1 MSKAKDAVIT
11 VKSVFNGTKTDRQAF
26 IDLILQRQPKTHE
39 VQTAYHE
46 RTSNE
51 NTLLNR
57 KEIVDGNPKIGYN
70 DGTPNMR
77 YTQANG
83 GI

>member
-26 IDLILQRQPKTHE
+26 IDLILQRQPKIRDT
-39 VQTAYHE
+39 

-51 NTLLNR
+51 NILLNR
-57 KEIVDGNPKIGYN
+57 KETVDDNPKIGYN

-77 YTQANG
+77 YTQATG
-83 GI
+83 GNV

>member
-11 VKSVFNGTKTDRQAF
+11 VTSVFNGTKTDRQAF
-26 IDLILQRQPKTHE
+26 IDLILQRQPKIRET
-39 VQTAYHE
+39 

-51 NTLLNR
+51 NILLNR
-57 KEIVDGNPKIGYN
+57 KEIVDADPKIGYN

-77 YTQANG
+77 YTQATG
-83 GI
+83 GNV

>member
-26 IDLILQRQPKTHE
+26 IDLILQRQPKIRDT
-39 VQTAYHE
+39 

-51 NTLLNR
+51 NILLNR
-57 KEIVDGNPKIGYN
+57 KEIVDENPKIGYN

-77 YTQANG
+77 YTQAMG
-83 GI
+83 GNV

>member
-26 IDLILQRQPKTHE
+26 IDLILQRQPKIRDT
-39 VQTAYHE
+39 

-51 NTLLNR
+51 NILLNR
-57 KEIVDGNPKIGYN
+57 KEIVDADPNVRYN

-77 YTQANG
+77 YTQATG
-83 GI
+83 GNV

>member
-26 IDLILQRQPKTHE
+26 IDLILQRQPKICDT
-39 VQTAYHE
+39 

-51 NTLLNR
+51 NILLNR
-57 KEIVDGNPKIGYN
+57 KEIVDENPKIGYN

-77 YTQANG
+77 YTQATG
-83 GI
+83 GNV

>member
-26 IDLILQRQPKTHE
+26 IDLILQRQPKIRDT
-39 VQTAYHE
+39 

-51 NTLLNR
+51 NISLNR
-57 KEIVDGNPKIGYN
+57 KEIVDENPKIGYN

-77 YTQANG
+77 YTQATG
-83 GI
+83 GNV

>member
-26 IDLILQRQPKTHE
+26 IDLILQRQPKIRDT
-39 VQTAYHE
+39 

-51 NTLLNR
+51 NILLNG
-57 KEIVDGNPKIGYN
+57 KEIVDENPKIGYN

-77 YTQANG
+77 YTQVHFK
-83 GI
+83 

>member
-26 IDLILQRQPKTHE
+26 IDLILQRQQ
-39 VQTAYHE
+39 QT
-46 RTSNE
+46 TLQNE
-51 NTLLNR
+51 NILLNR
-57 KEIVDGNPKIGYN
+57 KETVDDNPKIGYN

-77 YTQANG
+77 YTQVNG

>member
-26 IDLILQRQPKTHE
+26 IDLILQRQQ
-39 VQTAYHE
+39 QT
-46 RTSNE
+46 TLQNE
-51 NTLLNR
+51 NILLNR
-57 KEIVDGNPKIGYN
+57 KEIVDENPKIGYN

>member
-26 IDLILQRQPKTHE
+26 IDLILQRQPKIRDT
-39 VQTAYHE
+39 

-51 NTLLNR
+51 NILLNR
-57 KEIVDGNPKIGYN
+57 KEIVDENPKIGYN

-77 YTQANG
+77 YTQATG
-83 GI
+83 GNV

>member
-26 IDLILQRQPKTHE
+26 IDLILQRQQ
-39 VQTAYHE
+39 QT
-46 RTSNE
+46 TLQNE
-51 NTLLNR
+51 NILLNR
-57 KEIVDGNPKIGYN
+57 KEIVDENPKIGYN

-83 GI
+83 GNL

>member
-26 IDLILQRQPKTHE
+26 IDLILQRQPKIRDT
-39 VQTAYHE
+39 

-51 NTLLNR
+51 NILLNR
-57 KEIVDGNPKIGYN
+57 KETVDDNPKIGYN
-70 DGTPNMR
+70 DGTPNMW

-83 GI
+83 GTL

>member
-26 IDLILQRQPKTHE
+26 IDLILQRQPKIRDT
-39 VQTAYHE
+39 

-51 NTLLNR
+51 NILLNG
-57 KEIVDGNPKIGYN
+57 KEIVDENPKIGYN

-83 GI
+83 GNL

>member
-26 IDLILQRQPKTHE
+26 IDLILQRQPKIRDT
-39 VQTAYHE
+39 

-51 NTLLNR
+51 NILLNR
-57 KEIVDGNPKIGYN
+57 KEIVDENPKIGYN

-77 YTQANG
+77 YTQATG
-83 GI
+83 GNE

>member
-26 IDLILQRQPKTHE
+26 IDLILQRQPKIRDT
-39 VQTAYHE
+39 

-51 NTLLNR
+51 NILLNG
-57 KEIVDGNPKIGYN
+57 KEIVDENPKIGYN

>member
-1 MSKAKDAVIT
+1 MNKAKDAVIT

-26 IDLILQRQPKTHE
+26 IDLILQRQPKIRDT
-39 VQTAYHE
+39 

-51 NTLLNR
+51 NILLNR
-57 KEIVDGNPKIGYN
+57 KEIVDENPKIGYN

-77 YTQANG
+77 YTQATG
-83 GI
+83 GNV

>member
-26 IDLILQRQPKTHE
+26 IDLILQRQTKICDT
-39 VQTAYHE
+39 

-51 NTLLNR
+51 NILLNR
-57 KEIVDGNPKIGYN
+57 KEIVDENPKIGYN

>member
-26 IDLILQRQPKTHE
+26 IDLILQRQPKIRDT
-39 VQTAYHE
+39 

-51 NTLLNR
+51 NISLNR
-57 KEIVDGNPKIGYN
+57 KEIVDENPKIGYN

>member
-26 IDLILQRQPKTHE
+26 IDLILQRQQ
-39 VQTAYHE
+39 QT
-46 RTSNE
+46 TLQNE
-51 NTLLNR
+51 NILLNR
-57 KEIVDGNPKIGYN
+57 KEIVDENPKIGYN
-70 DGTPNMR
+70 DSTPNMR

>member
-26 IDLILQRQPKTHE
+26 IDLILQRQPKICDT
-39 VQTAYHE
+39 

-51 NTLLNR
+51 NILLNR
-57 KEIVDGNPKIGYN
+57 KEIVDENPKIRYN

>member
-26 IDLILQRQPKTHE
+26 IDLILQRQPKIRDT
-39 VQTAYHE
+39 

-57 KEIVDGNPKIGYN
+57 KEIVDENPKIGYN

>member
-26 IDLILQRQPKTHE
+26 IDLILQRQTKICDT
-39 VQTAYHE
+39 

-51 NTLLNR
+51 NMLLNR
-57 KEIVDGNPKIGYN
+57 KEIVDENPKIGYN

>member
-26 IDLILQRQPKTHE
+26 IDLILQRQPKIRDT
-39 VQTAYHE
+39 

-51 NTLLNR
+51 NVLLNG
-57 KEIVDGNPKIGYN
+57 KEIVDENPKIGYN

-77 YTQANG
+77 YTQATG
-83 GI
+83 GNV

>member
-26 IDLILQRQPKTHE
+26 IDLILQRQQQTN
-39 VQTAYHE
+39 VQ
-46 RTSNE
+46 NE
-51 NTLLNR
+51 NIILNR
-57 KEIVDGNPKIGYN
+57 KEIVDENPKIGYN

-77 YTQANG
+77 YTQATG
-83 GI
+83 GNV

>member
-26 IDLILQRQPKTHE
+26 IDLILQRQPKIRDT
-39 VQTAYHE
+39 

-51 NTLLNR
+51 NILLNR
-57 KEIVDGNPKIGYN
+57 KEIVDENPKIGYN

>member
-11 VKSVFNGTKTDRQAF
+11 VKSVFSGTKTDRQAF
-26 IDLILQRQPKTHE
+26 IDLILQRQQ
-39 VQTAYHE
+39 QT
-46 RTSNE
+46 SLQN
-51 NTLLNR
+51 NNIINR
-57 KEIVDGNPKIGYN
+57 KETVDETSKMGYN

>member
-26 IDLILQRQPKTHE
+26 IDLILQRQPKIRDT
-39 VQTAYHE
+39 
-46 RTSNE
+46 RTTNE
-51 NTLLNR
+51 NILLNR
-57 KEIVDGNPKIGYN
+57 KEIVDENPKIGYN